1 MRALFV
7 DDEVEFLELM
17 QKRLARRGMDV
28 AVASNGQTAL
38 DMLDATMREGGEPFQ
53 IVVMDVRMPGMDGLE
68 TLRHM
73 KEKAPQLPVILLT
86 GHACMDVAVKGLD
99 LGAYDYMLKPVA
111 ISELLVKMEEA
122 VRSGV

>member
-17 QKRLARRGMDV
+17 HKRLTRRGMEVVTAPD
-28 AVASNGQTAL
+28 GQTAL
-38 DMLDATMREGGEPFQ
+38 HLLDQAMQEGQTFE

-73 KEKAPQLPVILLT
+73 KEKAPKIPVILLT
-86 GHACMDVAVKGLD
+86 GHACMGVAVQGLD
-99 LGAYDYMLKPVA
+99 PGAYD
-111 ISELLVKMEEA
+111 
-122 VRSGV
+122 

>member
-17 QKRLARRGMDV
+17 HKRLTRRGMDV
-28 AVASNGQTAL
+28 VTAPDGQTAL
-38 DMLDATMREGGEPFQ
+38 NLLDQAMQAGQTFE

-73 KEKAPQLPVILLT
+73 KEKAPKIPVILLT
-86 GHACMDVAVKGLD
+86 GHACMGVAVQGLD

-111 ISELLVKMEEA
+111 ISELIIKMEEA
-122 VRSGV
+122 ARSAM

>member
-17 QKRLARRGMDV
+17 HKRLTRRGMEVVTAPD
-28 AVASNGQTAL
+28 GQTAL
-38 DMLDATMREGGEPFQ
+38 HLLDQAMQEGQTFE

-73 KEKAPQLPVILLT
+73 KEKAPKVPVILLT
-86 GHACMDVAVKGLD
+86 GHACMGVAVQGLD

-111 ISELLVKMEEA
+111 ISELIIKMEEA
-122 VRSGV
+122 ARSAM